1 MFRWRHKGLTWIKS
15 LPPCPLFVSLEYA
28 PSATSLPVDH
38 EAKNM
43 ELMKKNNHLVF
54 LTYQKKSTL
63 PFKFTPQGRNMNKWF
78 ILYDIRR
85 QQRYLETRFA
95 NQKPALAASERA
107 FSLQLSS
114 ALSSS
119 SHMVLDRCLSA
130 QKAPDLNIFGKWGG
144 WATFLCKEPF
154 PPHQLG
160 GAFDIS
166 SLPSPWKC
174 CTCNHPSPW
183 DCNQC
188 NVLYANTLEVWNI
201 LEASDLTLLK
211 IFIFHSS
218 IDGLAKRASTL
229 FLNNGIMLCNM
240 SQALFAL
247 T

>member
-1 MFRWRHKGLTWIKS
+1 MILVGSETPKWKFVQRKTGTGKTNLKPKLKLPSWYIGVPTASDKGYHCLDVLVKTRRSYLNKKFAAISSLCISGICSKRHFSTYGPRSQK
-15 LPPCPLFVSLEYA
+15 YA
-28 PSATSLPVDH
+28 V
-38 EAKNM
+38 E
-43 ELMKKNNHLVF
+43 EKNNHLVF

-174 CTCNHPSPW
+174 CTCNHPSPL
-183 DCNQC
+183 DCNQ
-188 NVLYANTLEVWNI
+188 
-201 LEASDLTLLK
+201 
-211 IFIFHSS
+211 
-218 IDGLAKRASTL
+218 
-229 FLNNGIMLCNM
+229 
-240 SQALFAL
+240 
-247 T
+247 

>member
-1 MFRWRHKGLTWIKS
+1 MS
-15 LPPCPLFVSLEYA
+15 QPE
-28 PSATSLPVDH
+28 TSI
-38 EAKNM
+38 
-43 ELMKKNNHLVF
+43 
-54 LTYQKKSTL
+54 
-63 PFKFTPQGRNMNKWF
+63 GR
-78 ILYDIRR
+78 LRESV
-85 QQRYLETRFA
+85 QS
-95 NQKPALAASERA
+95 PALFRLEQQLTHGSRPLSE
-107 FSLQLSS
+107 
-114 ALSSS
+114 
-119 SHMVLDRCLSA
+119 A
-130 QKAPDLNIFGKWGG
+130 QKAPALNIFGKWGG

-188 NVLYANTLEVWNI
+188 NVLYANNLEFWN
-201 LEASDLTLLK
+201 LFKASDLTLLK

>member
-1 MFRWRHKGLTWIKS
+1 MLQAPLLYLWTTKLKIWSWWKRTITLSFWPIRRSRLCHSNSHLKEKILIIKR
-15 LPPCPLFVSLEYA
+15 L
-28 PSATSLPVDH
+28 
-38 EAKNM
+38 
-43 ELMKKNNHLVF
+43 
-54 LTYQKKSTL
+54 
-63 PFKFTPQGRNMNKWF
+63 F

-85 QQRYLETRFA
+85 QQRYLETRWA
-95 NQKPALAASERA
+95 NQKPAFAASERA

-119 SHMVLDRCLSA
+119 SHMVLDRCLRA
-130 QKAPDLNIFGKWGG
+130 QKVPDLNIFGKWGG

-154 PPHQLG
+154 PPHQLV

-188 NVLYANTLEVWNI
+188 NVLYANKLEFWNL

-218 IDGLAKRASTL
+218 IEGLAKRASTL
-229 FLNNGIMLCNM
+229 FLKNGIMLCNI
-240 SQALFAL
+240 SQTFFAL
-247 T
+247 IKTKPISSWGHFV